1 MTKQTSPPGESG
13 GFSLLELIIVLVL
26 LGAAVM
32 VVMPSFVGGLS
43 SLELETATR
52 DLITNMRKARSL
64 AVSEQTVHRVVLL
77 APEVPN
83 EPFSYVLANEFEQ
96 PLQRVELPK
105 GISFVDADFLP
116 AVLSF
121 YPNGRSSGGIV
132 GLSNVNGK
140 QLFILLNP
148 VTGLGKVRKEEVPS

>member
-1 MTKQTSPPGESG
+1 MTKQTSPRGESA

-32 VVMPSFVGGLS
+32 VVMPSFVGSLS

-52 DLITNMRKARSL
+52 DLITNMRKARSS

-83 EPFSYVLANEFEQ
+83 EPFSYVLTNEFEQ
-96 PLQRVELPK
+96 PLQKIELPN

-121 YPNGRSSGGIV
+121 YPNGRSSGGVI
-132 GLSNVNGK
+132 GLSNVKGK
-140 QLFILLNP
+140 QLFIQLNP
-148 VTGLGKVRKEEVPS
+148 VTGLGKMRKEEVPS